1 MSHLSQSFTID
12 GFVRHDALK
21 CFKKWSDDYRDPTDT
36 TPINSNEPQ
45 ENTEPEDEALD
56 DAARSADTG
65 S

>member
-12 GFVRHDALK
+12 GFVRHDSIQ
-21 CFKKWSDDYRDPTDT
+21 CFKKWAKDFRDPTDT
-36 TPINSNEPQ
+36 TPIKSNKPQ
-45 ENTEPEDEALD
+45 ENAEPEDEALD